1 MAQCP
6 RLERVNLSGCSNITG
21 AVNPLEFCTDMVY
34 LNLSGCVGLDDFAG
48 MRSLEK
54 LEELDV
60 GHTVITD
67 LEEFKNLKVLK
78 KLSLECCYF
87 LKGDLEP
94 LHTCLMLEEINVSSE
109 DPLTPLRIATPLSLA
124 ALTRARYRNE
134 DVPLGYNRGEDEHL
148 EGINTHQLKIITS
161 YKY

>member
-1 MAQCP
+1 MSLWSVADWMLDP
-6 RLERVNLSGCSNITG
+6 SIVLSFDRTG
-21 AVNPLEFCTDMVY
+21 FRRHA
-34 LNLSGCVGLDDFAG
+34 
-48 MRSLEK
+48 RS
-54 LEELDV
+54 
-60 GHTVITD
+60 
-67 LEEFKNLKVLK
+67 
-78 KLSLECCYF
+78 F